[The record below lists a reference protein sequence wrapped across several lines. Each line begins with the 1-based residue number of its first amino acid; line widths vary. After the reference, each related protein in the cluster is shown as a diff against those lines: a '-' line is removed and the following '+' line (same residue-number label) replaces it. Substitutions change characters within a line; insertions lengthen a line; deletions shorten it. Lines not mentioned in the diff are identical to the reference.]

1 MLSKRVDYRAVQ
13 ARLSKFDLVSW
24 LDIKGLVLL
33 VLSIRQHLEFPFVG
47 AHGMLLCKLL
57 GTSFPKFVDTTVAA
71 RFISNYV
78 HWAGSGKDCIHSF
91 VHLKPDT
98 NLTSS

>member
-1 MLSKRVDYRAVQ
+1 M
-13 ARLSKFDLVSW
+13 
-24 LDIKGLVLL
+24 KGLLLLVLL
-33 VLSIRQHLEFPFVG
+33 IRQHLEFPFLAQG
-47 AHGMLLCKLL
+47 ILLCKLL
-57 GTSFPKFVDTTVAA
+57 GTSFPAKFVDTTVAA